1 MKTGEILLSL
11 WLSNPTL
18 FILSILEHFRFS
30 LFVWVFVCVY
40 FFMPF
45 SCVPYFSDTNF
56 VVSFIL
62 KEAVCSFHCKRE
74 RSQKVYGIM
83 ELFVNF
89 IT

>member
-1 MKTGEILLSL
+1 
-11 WLSNPTL
+11 
-18 FILSILEHFRFS
+18 
-30 LFVWVFVCVY
+30 
-40 FFMPF
+40 MPF

-62 KEAVCSFHCKRE
+62 KEAVCNFHRKRE
-74 RSQKVYGIM
+74 GSQKVYRIM